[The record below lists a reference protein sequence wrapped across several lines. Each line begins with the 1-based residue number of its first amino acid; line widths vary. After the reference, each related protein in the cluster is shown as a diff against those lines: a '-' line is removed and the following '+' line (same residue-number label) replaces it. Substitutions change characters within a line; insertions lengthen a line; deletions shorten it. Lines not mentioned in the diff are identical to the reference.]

1 MTRIIDAHQ
10 HFWAL
15 ATEGHEWPTSQEKP
29 IHRDFGPEDLVAE
42 VGSAPLAG
50 TILVQSQPTDRDTDW
65 LLALADRHP
74 IVLGVVGWVDLA
86 SPAAPDR
93 IQALAQMPKLRGL
106 RPMLQSIDDTDW
118 LLRDALY
125 PALEAMIATGL
136 RLDCLVQPR
145 HLPMLARFTERW
157 PDLPIV
163 IDHAAKPH
171 VAAVQLDPW
180 RDEIAA
186 LAACGAH
193 CKLSGLR
200 TEQAPGQSADLLMP
214 YVDHLVGAF
223 GDRLMWGSDWP
234 VLLMSGDGWRRWL
247 DDATEFAR
255 RSGADLA
262 RLFSGCAADFY
273 DLEP

>member
-1 MTRIIDAHQ
+1 MDRIVYDRMAAHDST
-10 HFWAL
+10 HWWYRAR
-15 ATEGHEWPTSQEKP
+15 
-29 IHRDFGPEDLVAE
+29 RD
-42 VGSAPLAG
+42 
-50 TILVQSQPTDRDTDW
+50 I
-65 LLALADRHP
+65 LADYLARYGGLP
-74 IVLGVVGWVDLA
+74 KEARILGIGC
-86 SPAAPDR
+86 
-93 IQALAQMPKLRGL
+93 G
-106 RPMLQSIDDTDW
+106 
-118 LLRDALY
+118 
-125 PALEAMIATGL
+125 TG
-136 RLDCLVQPR
+136 
-145 HLPMLARFTERW
+145 HNLPMLARFSERW

-171 VAAVQLDPW
+171 VAAARLDPW

-186 LAACGAH
+186 LAARGAH

-200 TEQAPGQSADLLMP
+200 TEQAPGQPADLLMP

-234 VLLMSGDGWRRWL
+234 VLRMSGDGWRRWL